1 MKGFFVFPVGTCLG
15 VFWEG
20 EGDTIEVSTEKQPLC
35 VLVYPP
41 PGRINKSMLDITYK
55 NVKVFWR
62 IDLVSE

>member
-1 MKGFFVFPVGTCLG
+1 MG